1 NLNETGNTNIA
12 IMSHGPATYVN
23 SEQQP
28 LWAFDGGKW
37 RKFMILQSDPRQ
49 AIGTLR
55 MRRLTRK

>member
-1 NLNETGNTNIA
+1 
-12 IMSHGPATYVN
+12 MSHGPATYVN